1 MYIYIYIYVY
11 IIYNTYYIY
20 VYYICHLQMPK
31 YMDKKARHL
40 FKQKL
45 YFGFFKTFKDYIKSM

>member
-1 MYIYIYIYVY
+1 M
-11 IIYNTYYIY
+11 
-20 VYYICHLQMPK
+20 CHLQMPK